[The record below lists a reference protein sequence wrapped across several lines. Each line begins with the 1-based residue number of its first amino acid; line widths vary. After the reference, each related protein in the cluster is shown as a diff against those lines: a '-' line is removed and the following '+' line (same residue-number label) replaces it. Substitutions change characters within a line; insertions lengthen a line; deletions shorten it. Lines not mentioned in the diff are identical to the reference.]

1 MKLGIDV
8 GRVLITPGDDLAPDT
23 SFIGG
28 SLEVALRTPPYPG
41 MFDVVPQLVERFGG
55 AVWVI
60 SKCGPKVQEKTRQWM
75 RHHRFFERTGIDA
88 ARLRFCLR
96 RPEKAVHCAEIGITH
111 FIDDRSDVL
120 AAMRGIVP
128 NLYLFGPQRG
138 DEASVVREGGLGRP
152 EEFRRVLTWADV
164 RRALA

>member
-1 MKLGIDV
+1 M
-8 GRVLITPGDDLAPDT
+8 
-23 SFIGG
+23 
-28 SLEVALRTPPYPG
+28 
-41 MFDVVPQLVERFGG
+41 
-55 AVWVI
+55 
-60 SKCGPKVQEKTRQWM
+60 
-75 RHHRFFERTGIDA
+75 
-88 ARLRFCLR
+88 
-96 RPEKAVHCAEIGITH
+96 
-111 FIDDRSDVL
+111 